1 MKNTYKIIW
10 SDEALSN
17 LKQIIVYLEQNWT
30 IKEIKKFAF
39 LLDRQLIRIQNNPLL
54 FAESNKQKNFRKSVL
69 TKQVS
74 IYYRIKS
81 FEIHILTLFDNRQ
94 NPKKLNKI

>member
-10 SDEALSN
+10 SDEALFN

-30 IKEIKKFAF
+30 IKEINKFAF
-39 LLDRQLIRIQNNPLL
+39 LLARQLNRIQNNPLL

-69 TKQVS
+69 TKQIS
-74 IYYRIKS
+74 IYYRINS
-81 FEIHILTLFDNRQ
+81 FEIQIITLFANRQ
-94 NPKKLNKI
+94 NPKKLNKF